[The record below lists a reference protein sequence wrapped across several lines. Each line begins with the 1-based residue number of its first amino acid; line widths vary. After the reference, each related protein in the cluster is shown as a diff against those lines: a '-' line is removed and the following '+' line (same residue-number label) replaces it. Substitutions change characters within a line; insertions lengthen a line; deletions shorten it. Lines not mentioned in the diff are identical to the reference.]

1 MIEFKISED
10 TVEKLV
16 VKGDT
21 HTVYKELMKAVCDI
35 LMEMRLEKES
45 GRVPYADAVTEF
57 GQHLILL
64 AQKRKNAF
72 DVIDVLRRMIE
83 E

>member
-1 MIEFKISED
+1 MLEFKISEG
-10 TVEKLV
+10 TIEKLV
-16 VKGDT
+16 INGDT
-21 HTVYKELMKAVCDI
+21 HTVYKELMNAVCNI
-35 LMEMRLEKES
+35 LMEMGLEKES
-45 GRVPYADAVTEF
+45 GRVSYSDAVTEF

-72 DVIDVLRRMIE
+72 DAIDALRKMIE

>member
-1 MIEFKISED
+1 MLEFKISED

-16 VKGDT
+16 INGDT

-45 GRVPYADAVTEF
+45 GRVSYSDAVTEF

-72 DVIDVLRRMIE
+72 DVIDALHRMIE

>member
-1 MIEFKISED
+1 MLEFKISED

-16 VKGDT
+16 VEGDT

-35 LMEMRLEKES
+35 LLKMRLEKES
-45 GRVPYADAVTEF
+45 GRVSYSDAVTEF

-72 DVIDVLRRMIE
+72 DVIDALRQMIE

>member
-1 MIEFKISED
+1 MLEFKISGE
-10 TVEKLV
+10 TVEKIV
-16 VKGDT
+16 PRGDT

-45 GRVPYADAVTEF
+45 GRVSYSDAVTEF

-72 DVIDVLRRMIE
+72 DVIDALHRMIE

>member
-1 MIEFKISED
+1 MLEFKISED

-16 VKGDT
+16 INGDT

-45 GRVPYADAVTEF
+45 GRVSYSDAVTEF

-64 AQKRKNAF
+64 VQKRKKAF
-72 DVIDVLRRMIE
+72 DVIDALRSMIE

>member
-1 MIEFKISED
+1 MLEFKISED

-16 VKGDT
+16 INGDT

-45 GRVPYADAVTEF
+45 GRVSYSDAVTEF

-72 DVIDVLRRMIE
+72 DVINALRKMIE

>member
-1 MIEFKISED
+1 MLEFKISED

-16 VKGDT
+16 INGDT

-35 LMEMRLEKES
+35 LLEMRLEKES
-45 GRVPYADAVTEF
+45 GRVSYSDAVTEF

-72 DVIDVLRRMIE
+72 DVIDALRKMIE

>member
-1 MIEFKISED
+1 
-10 TVEKLV
+10 
-16 VKGDT
+16 
-21 HTVYKELMKAVCDI
+21 MKAVCDI
-35 LMEMRLEKES
+35 LMEMKLEKES

-72 DVIDVLRRMIE
+72 DVIDALRRMIE

>member
-1 MIEFKISED
+1 MLEFKISGE
-10 TVEKLV
+10 TVEKIVLR
-16 VKGDT
+16 GDT

-35 LMEMRLEKES
+35 LMEMRLEKDD

-72 DVIDVLRRMIE
+72 DVIDALRRMIE

>member
-1 MIEFKISED
+1 MLEFKISKD

-16 VKGDT
+16 INGDT

-45 GRVPYADAVTEF
+45 GRVSYSDAVTEF

-72 DVIDVLRRMIE
+72 DVIDALRKMIE

>member
-1 MIEFKISED
+1 MLEFKISED

-16 VKGDT
+16 INGDT

-45 GRVPYADAVTEF
+45 GRVSYSDAVTEF

-72 DVIDVLRRMIE
+72 DVIDALRKMIE

>member
-1 MIEFKISED
+1 MLEFKISGE
-10 TVEKLV
+10 TVEKIV
-16 VKGDT
+16 PRGDT
-21 HTVYKELMKAVCDI
+21 HTVYKELMKAVWDI
-35 LMEMRLEKES
+35 LMEMRLEKEG

-72 DVIDVLRRMIE
+72 DVIDALCRMIE